1 MEEVRNNVAVREDV
15 PNPAFVA
22 ECTAI
27 KPGESRPGE
36 SVEGRK
42 LRIRRENKL
51 FVLCALYSRVEN
63 YGVKSSIEFRS
74 ELLQINLAALNF
86 MVQKDRVGRLGY
98 DFGLP
103 TLRSKCAHL
112 YAEWGGATPV
122 DFRLNV
128 QRRCP
133 EIFVEA
139 ENAFGLLPVTVLM
152 RTNGLRYCKLILMA
166 ALSTIV

>member
-1 MEEVRNNVAVREDV
+1 MQEGRDNVDVREDG
-15 PNPAFVA
+15 PDRAFVA

-27 KPGESRPGE
+27 KAGESRPRE
-36 SVEGRK
+36 SAEDRK
-42 LRIRRENKL
+42 LRMGRENKL
-51 FVLCALYSRVEN
+51 FALCALYSRVGK
-63 YGVKSSIEFRS
+63 YGVKGSIEFRS
-74 ELLQINLAALNF
+74 ELLQMNLAALNG
-86 MVQKDRVGRLGY
+86 MVQKDRVCRLGY
-98 DFGLP
+98 DYGLP
-103 TLRSKCAHL
+103 TLRNKCAQL
-112 YAEWGGATPV
+112 YAEWCGATPV
-122 DFRLNV
+122 DFLLNV